1 MNTGCNIGIGLWY
14 LLLTVM
20 TFVKFLITCVRHLI
34 FMRYNEESITVHLGG
49 NFILMPILFFSFFVY
64 TQVLTNTY
72 TGVLDASNPESS
84 YLNVCQLSSSDT
96 LSQTLYYAFRVIGG
110 LCFLGVFYYMVSTCV
125 LFQSICLIKAL
136 VARRISIMI
145 RRDN

>member
-1 MNTGCNIGIGLWY
+1 MA
-14 LLLTVM
+14 
-20 TFVKFLITCVRHLI
+20 FVKFIIACVRHLI
-34 FMRYNEESITVHLGG
+34 YMRYNEESITLHLGG
-49 NFILMPILFFSFFVY
+49 NFILMPILFFCFFVY
-64 TQVLTNTY
+64 TQVLINTY
-72 TGVLDASNPESS
+72 TGVADASHPESA

-96 LSQTLYYAFRVIGG
+96 LSQTLYFAFRVITG

-136 VARRISIMI
+136 VSRRISIIM